1 MKPTLRRRP
10 GWSLLE
16 LLVVITAVSAML
28 TLAAMLIFQT
38 LKVGQ
43 DERSST
49 VAAAALERLGGD
61 LRADARAASGPLVLA
76 PTRLVLPAPEGRS
89 IEYTLDRRVALRTV
103 RKGEKVER
111 REQYR
116 WPRGTAGRFEPMRD
130 GPAEGVA
137 LALVP
142 DEAASPTRSPDAPY
156 RGFRIE
162 ALAGRDT
169 RLGEGGA
176 R

>member
-1 MKPTLRRRP
+1 MKPTRPRRR

-49 VAAAALERLGGD
+49 VAAAALERLGAD
-61 LRADARAASGPLVLA
+61 LRNDARAASGPLEIA
-76 PTRLVLPAPEGRS
+76 PARLVVPAPEGRFV
-89 IEYTLDRRVALRTV
+89 EYALDRRVALRTV
-103 RKGEKVER
+103 RRGEKVER

-116 WPRGTAGRFEPMRD
+116 WPRGTSGRFEPMRD

-137 LALVP
+137 LTLVP
-142 DEAASPTRSPDAPY
+142 DGAAGPTKSPDAPY

-162 ALAGRDT
+162 ALAGRDA
-169 RLGEGGA
+169 RLGRGGA